1 MSGCCGDSKW
11 LIYPCSGSADLGE
24 IADRTARK
32 LRDAGYGKM
41 SCLAGLGAHISG
53 FVESAK
59 NAQNIAID
67 GCQVGCVTKIFEHH
81 GIPVHSYVLT
91 EMGLVKGKTP
101 VTPEVVNRMAEAIM
115 VDTTRKVNKGKGS
128 CSCGC

>member
-11 LIYPCSGSADLGE
+11 LIYPCSGSADVGE
-24 IADRTARK
+24 IADQVARK

-59 NAQNIAID
+59 NARNIAID
-67 GCQVGCVTKIFEHH
+67 GCQVGCVTKIFAHH

-91 EMGLVKGKTP
+91 EMGLIKGKTK
-101 VTPEVVNRMAEAIM
+101 VTL
-115 VDTTRKVNKGKGS
+115 KVIDKIIKQIANDIPKKSAKGKSS
-128 CSCGC
+128 CER